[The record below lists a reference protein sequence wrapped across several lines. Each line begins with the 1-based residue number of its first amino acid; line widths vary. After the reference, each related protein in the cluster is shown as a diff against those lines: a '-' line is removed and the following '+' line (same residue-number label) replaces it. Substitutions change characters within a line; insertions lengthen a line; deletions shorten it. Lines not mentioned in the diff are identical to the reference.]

1 MKKACDLLNA
11 VMKRIAKFAP
21 IAAASCFLIATV
33 LPPFAALH
41 AAELY
46 VAPNGD
52 EKAAG
57 TLDAPFQT
65 IQRAF
70 DQAGPGDTIFLREGT
85 YREQVSLTGKSG
97 TEGTPITLTAY
108 RKEKPVISGLDVLNL
123 EWKATP
129 QTGVYVA
136 SLDPKP
142 LRRIKSA
149 GGKKPAG
156 GKKSGE
162 PSVSQLFYNG
172 KPMLEARWPNVPK
185 DENGDWNFFSPDVW
199 AAVDT
204 NGNSYGTVSDT
215 HLAATG
221 WGVTGAQAVLNVDH
235 QYWCWTRKVQN
246 HSAGSKTF
254 NYDKDL
260 GSSVGKTDEGGDKS
274 TFNDDR
280 YYLFGMPQFLD
291 APGEWFFDSEAK
303 QLYLYTPDGKSPA
316 EGVLESKAR
325 DWGFTADQDCN
336 YLTIDGIE
344 FFGTAFKFG
353 KYNKKCLNLVFRNNR
368 VLYSSWTGYLKMPK
382 GEAARKA
389 TPGADVIYP
398 TIEADQAQVLNNT
411 FAYGALSAL
420 YINGF
425 DNLIENN
432 IFHDFCYNSSLDYA
446 PLQVSKPWPDKIRI
460 AGRATVRYNTLYRS
474 GGIQVQLAQADND
487 FNLNDLHDSFLA
499 CYGGNKDTSALYT
512 YDAFCKGTR
521 LHHNWVYR
529 GYSGTPPLPWGGGE
543 GIRGDDRTCGL
554 TVDHNVT
561 WDLGGPGIEIK
572 NVDNPKLKDANRC
585 INNTVFNHSS
595 YNPTKG
601 AIYICS
607 IKNNWNSQSTV
618 VNNLADSIH
627 GWWFAATLGT
637 LKEFSNNDTA
647 FNPVTDLV
655 NLSWFDF
662 RPVAGATAI
671 IDGGVSVEGI
681 TGTVTGNAPDIGA
694 YERGDTVYWIPG
706 QRMEK
711 ASFPIVPDKAEHVP
725 LNRDVLMWRPA
736 YKATAHYVYFGIDQ
750 NAVKNSDAKS
760 PEYKGEFKCESNVLT
775 LPKLAAKQTY
785 WWRVD
790 AVMPDGSVVPGDLW
804 SFTTTPS
811 K

>member
-1 MKKACDLLNA
+1 MKSALTLILALLL
-11 VMKRIAKFAP
+11 AP
-21 IAAASCFLIATV
+21 L
-33 LPPFAALH
+33 AALQ

-46 VAPNGD
+46 VATNGD
-52 EKAAG
+52 DKAAG

-85 YREQVSLTGKSG
+85 YREQVSLTSKSG
-97 TEGTPITLTAY
+97 TEGAPITLTAY
-108 RKEKPVISGLDVLNL
+108 QKEKPIISGLDVLKL
-123 EWKATP
+123 EWQATP

-136 SLDPKP
+136 SFDTKP
-142 LRRIKSA
+142 LGRKKSA
-149 GGKKPAG
+149 GGKKPARE
-156 GKKSGE
+156 KKSSE

-185 DENGDWNFFSPDVW
+185 DANGDWNFFSPHAW
-199 AAVDT
+199 AVVDT
-204 NGNSYGTVSDT
+204 SDNSYGTISDAD
-215 HLAATG
+215 LAATG
-221 WGVTGAQAVLNVDH
+221 WDVTGAQAVLNVDH

-246 HSAGSKTF
+246 HSAGSKAF

-260 GSSVGKTDEGGDKS
+260 GSSVGKTYEGGDQS

-280 YYLFGMPQFLD
+280 YYLFGMRQFLD
-291 APGEWFFDSEAK
+291 APGEWFFDAEAK
-303 QLYLYTPDGKSPA
+303 QLYFYAPDGNSPTD
-316 EGVLESKAR
+316 GVLESKTR

-353 KYNKKCLNLVFRNNR
+353 KYNKKCSFLVFRNNR
-368 VLYSSWTGYLKMPK
+368 VLHSSWTEYLKMPK
-382 GEAARKA
+382 GEAGRKA
-389 TPGADVIYP
+389 APGADVIYP
-398 TIEADQAQVLNNT
+398 TIEADHAQVLNNT

-460 AGRATVRYNTLYRS
+460 AGRATVRHNTFYRS
-474 GGIQVQLAQADND
+474 GGIQVQVAQADND
-487 FNLNDLHDSFLA
+487 VSLNDLHDSFLA

-512 YDAFCKGTR
+512 YDVFCKGTR

-529 GYSGTPPLPWGGGE
+529 GYSGTPPLSWGGGQ

-572 NVDNPKLKDANRC
+572 NVDNPKPKDANRC

-595 YNPTKG
+595 SNPTKG

-607 IKNNWNSQSTV
+607 IKNNQNSQSTV
-618 VNNLADSIH
+618 VNNLADSIY
-627 GWWFAATLGT
+627 GWWFAKPLGT

-711 ASFPIVPDKAEHVP
+711 ASFPIVPDKAEKVP

-736 YKATAHYVYFGIDQ
+736 YKAIAHHVYFGIDQ
-750 NAVKNSDAKS
+750 NAVKNAGATSS
-760 PEYKGEFKCESNVLT
+760 EYKGEFKGESNVLT
-775 LPKLAAKQTY
+775 LPNLTAGQTY

-790 AVMPDGSVVPGDLW
+790 AVMPEGSVVPGDLW
-804 SFTTTPS
+804 SFTTTARR
-811 K
+811 